1 VFMENG
7 NSTPVDILRDLES
20 IYAMALASENYA
32 VALKAKE
39 LLGRQFG
46 LFTPKQKDK
55 ISLAD
60 LSEEDLER
68 LIGEIEREL
77 TLDHSKMDE

>member
-1 VFMENG
+1 MENG
-7 NSTPVDILRDLES
+7 KCVPADILKDLES

-77 TLDHSKMDE
+77 ILDHSETEG

>member
-1 VFMENG
+1 MESENRA
-7 NSTPVDILRDLES
+7 PADIIKDLES
-20 IYAMALASENYA
+20 IYAMALASENYS

-55 ISLAD
+55 ISLVD

-68 LIGEIEREL
+68 LIVEIEREL
-77 TLDHSKMDE
+77 TLDHSEMDT